1 MATFFHFDEFG
12 IPALETDGRN
22 WQQYRASLELVTNE
36 IGLIDYLVGT
46 VSEGFSRA
54 LDTQTRFLL
63 VSALPDPI
71 AIDIIHF
78 QTATEIFDYLRRQY
92 EKTTDDDSARVT
104 AQPVEPIDARMHSHS
119 DSKTDR
125 TVETAVIEGS
135 EWANG
140 ADEDENGGMYLG
152 NGATD
157 EKHTSEPTA
166 ANGQDECGDADVVHT
181 ETHPTETCDI
191 DEGVGRDLEVAE
203 EVGNASKDAAV
214 EGKRIESCRNESIQG
229 ERASALKRT
238 RSTTATEKSDQRT
251 PKHDD
256 NIPREPPLPP
266 APPDSPRKHANP
278 QDDPQSFALEEGR
291 RMPASIEAV
300 GTPLEADA
308 SPASGSDDDTR
319 N

>member
-1 MATFFHFDEFG
+1 MATFFDFDEFG

-63 VSALPDPI
+63 VSALPDPM
-71 AIDIIHF
+71 AINIIHF
-78 QTATEIFDYLRRQY
+78 RTATEIFDYLRRRY
-92 EKTTDDDSARVT
+92 EKTTDDDSARVA

-119 DSKTDR
+119 DSKTNR

-135 EWANG
+135 EGANG
-140 ADEDENGGMYLG
+140 ADENENGGMYLG

-157 EKHTSEPTA
+157 EKHT
-166 ANGQDECGDADVVHT
+166 
-181 ETHPTETCDI
+181 THPTETCDI

-229 ERASALKRT
+229 ERTSALKRM
-238 RSTTATEKSDQRT
+238 RSTTATEKEISAPRNTTTTCLENPHYHQHLQIALISTQIRET
-251 PKHDD
+251 
-256 NIPREPPLPP
+256 IPRASLSRRGDGCPRVSKVW
-266 APPDSPRKHANP
+266 APHLKRMRRQRQGATTTHGT
-278 QDDPQSFALEEGR
+278 GR
-291 RMPASIEAV
+291 SSCGIC
-300 GTPLEADA
+300 
-308 SPASGSDDDTR
+308 
-319 N
+319 